1 MNGNLSSMLNS
12 FHSLPR
18 RLLISALCISGCSE
32 QIFLRCIWLQTMNEF
47 IGLLTWLEARLPEP
61 LAGVELDVV
70 TVEVDEDRSLEVL
83 QLDRE
88 LELESSVE
96 LDPIALAATLAP
108 PHPDSTELLEEA
120 MERRELLGLDLSEAE
135 EMVAPLTEENIELD
149 VFEHSDRRELDVV

>member
-1 MNGNLSSMLNS
+1 
-12 FHSLPR
+12 
-18 RLLISALCISGCSE
+18 
-32 QIFLRCIWLQTMNEF
+32 MNEF